1 MINEYKLKQLC
12 NKYGIEYQIF
22 HATDTILID
31 AKLDIWEVK
40 YYEEIQKKLNLLYNK
55 QKEIQLQLLSPI
67 LDEPIK
73 KKILYEYEKIN
84 KKIKETKPYYLL
96 HKNKSENKF
105 SNQHRQ
111 NWKRNLYQVITF
123 ILAHKRVLYGIHYG
137 SPYIHKHNYKINNKG
152 KICLPI

>member
-22 HATDTILID
+22 HSTDTILID

-55 QKEIQLQLLSPI
+55 QKEIQLQLLSPV
-67 LDEPIK
+67 LDDPIK
-73 KKILYEYEKIN
+73 KNLLYEYEKIN

-105 SNQHRQ
+105 RHQHTQ
-111 NWKRNLYQVITF
+111 GWKKNLYQVITF
-123 ILAHKRVLYGIHYG
+123 ILAHKRVLYGIQLG
-137 SPYIHKHNYKINNKG
+137 KPYIHKHNIKINKKG
-152 KICLPI
+152 KVCLNT